1 MVANR
6 AGGCSGDVSVNP
18 PAVSFSRPNEINGP
32 DVLTSEQLAAHL
44 SCLGYIDAG
53 TDQAARFIETV
64 GYQHLKLYLPKSG
77 VKSLRAAHNAMLTDM
92 EFQRILLEYIG
103 LFEIAFR
110 ARYARNMAELRGPL
124 SHTDASNFLDR
135 GRYEKSYASYRSE
148 LERRS
153 RHDKGY
159 SDDIAARGDVP
170 VWKACEVMSLGTLSK
185 LYRNT
190 KSKAVKRNVAKA
202 FGTDYTTLAS
212 WLHSITSVRNR
223 CAHFGKVLGSQLTSR
238 PKQLPGCV
246 QLGTGS
252 PFYIVLLL
260 LFLLSEGS
268 RFIDGEELSHDLLL
282 IRDISALVDR
292 RGASAIKSGIPF
304 NWESLVANVEK
315 SCGVTVEFN
324 QRHA

>member
-44 SCLGYIDAG
+44 SRLGYIDAG

-110 ARYARNMAELRGPL
+110 ARYARN
-124 SHTDASNFLDR
+124 
-135 GRYEKSYASYRSE
+135 
-148 LERRS
+148 
-153 RHDKGY
+153 
-159 SDDIAARGDVP
+159 
-170 VWKACEVMSLGTLSK
+170 
-185 LYRNT
+185 
-190 KSKAVKRNVAKA
+190 
-202 FGTDYTTLAS
+202 
-212 WLHSITSVRNR
+212 
-223 CAHFGKVLGSQLTSR
+223 
-238 PKQLPGCV
+238 
-246 QLGTGS
+246 
-252 PFYIVLLL
+252 
-260 LFLLSEGS
+260 
-268 RFIDGEELSHDLLL
+268 LLL